1 MDFLRAIF
9 SSGGFMPH
17 GHCYLWNQGVLW
29 LHTVSDATTTLAY
42 FSIPVVLLILVGKRR
57 DLAFSSM
64 FLWFALFIVSCGL
77 THLLDI
83 VIIWKPIYWLQGI
96 VKAITGISSAITAF
110 LLVKI
115 IPRVLAMPNSK
126 ELNKLNSDLQL
137 ANKELEAFSYSVSH
151 DLRAPLRAIE
161 GFSKLVVNRN
171 TGKLDEDST
180 RMLGIVVAETK
191 RMNQLIED
199 LLGFSR
205 IIRKSMTC
213 TEVDMTA
220 LAREAYEELVTHT
233 GELEPKRQIE
243 FQLGSLPKAFGEPG
257 MLRQVWVNLLS
268 NALKFT
274 RPRPTAHIE
283 VSAQE
288 NGEEIIYRVA
298 DNGVGFDMTYAE
310 KLFGVFQR
318 LHTQQEFDGTGVGL
332 ALVQRILQRH
342 GGRIWAEATLDK
354 GATFYFTLPKA
365 R

>member
-1 MDFLRAIF
+1 
-9 SSGGFMPH
+9 MPH

-29 LHTVSDATTTLAY
+29 LQAISDAITSLAY
-42 FSIPVVLLILVGKRR
+42 FSIPLVLLILVRQRR
-57 DLAFSSM
+57 DLAFSSL
-64 FLWFALFIVSCGL
+64 FLWSALFIVSCGL
-77 THLLDI
+77 THLMDI
-83 VIIWKPIYWLQGI
+83 VIIWKPLYWLQGV

-110 LLVKI
+110 LLVKV
-115 IPRVLAMPNSK
+115 IPKALALPNSR

-161 GFSKLVVNRN
+161 GFSKLIVNRN
-171 TGKLDEDST
+171 VGKLDEDSA

-205 IIRKSMTC
+205 VIRKSMNC

-220 LAREAYEELVTHT
+220 LARETYQELVDQNA
-233 GELEPKRQIE
+233 ELEPKRQID
-243 FQLGSLPKAFGEPG
+243 FQLGSLPNAFGERG

-274 RPRPTAHIE
+274 RPRTSARIE
-283 VSAQE
+283 ISAQE
-288 NGEEIIYRVA
+288 DGEEIIYRIA
-298 DNGVGFDMTYAE
+298 DNGVGFDMNYAE

-318 LHTQQEFDGTGVGL
+318 LHTQQEFEGTGVGL

-342 GGRIWAEATLDK
+342 GGRIWAEAALDK
-354 GATFYFTLPKA
+354 GATFFFSLPK
-365 R
+365 RG